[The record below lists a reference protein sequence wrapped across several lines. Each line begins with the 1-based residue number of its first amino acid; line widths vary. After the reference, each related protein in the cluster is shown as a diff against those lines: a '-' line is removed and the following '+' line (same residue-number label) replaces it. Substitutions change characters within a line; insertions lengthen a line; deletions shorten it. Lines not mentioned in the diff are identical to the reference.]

1 MKTLLVAA
9 LLPAVTGGTGNLRTR
24 HDDAPG
30 SLEFLSERSI
40 HYELNK
46 QKNYMDPQVQ
56 NGKGS
61 SGGGRTQVQCNGPTT
76 PFDSTVL
83 VEFDGNPDDV
93 SSNDII
99 FLEQSF
105 QQTYNDLSRRI
116 CDDED
121 RIVVSASALSQEGS
135 QVIRN
140 GGLSY
145 SIKFAV
151 DLTCRGCDPATATAF
166 SPPVGGSTA
175 SDVFTMSGRPFD
187 APSVDTDT
195 LSTLNDFPPV
205 STTDTASDIFS
216 TTATGRPIDVPSV
229 DTTMIDIS
237 SKPNDSPLISTT
249 DTASDIF
256 SISGRPLDAPSAG
269 TTSTIIDTS
278 RRPYDSPGT
287 TATMANTF
295 STISRP
301 IDRPGGRK
309 LNIYTR
315 HGRIG
320 LPRNVDD
327 FAVDMHRPLSPLDKP
342 DVVDSKL
349 EQERPTPKSIT
360 QTQLFSGR
368 EYNAPRKPPDNL
380 ITTGRAQNV
389 PNELTGTAQ
398 GRHNQSGETLSRG
411 EGGKKEK
418 GTKSQKGQK
427 GGKKSQKDGPGGKK
441 GKKGK
446 GKKSQKAAKGKKG
459 QGKKG
464 QVDGKGGSDMQ
475 LRHRQPSI
483 PCANRESF
491 KQLSRE
497 AFKVV
502 RIEAFKAVRI
512 EAFKA
517 VRVKLLT

>member
-1 MKTLLVAA
+1 
-9 LLPAVTGGTGNLRTR
+9 
-24 HDDAPG
+24 
-30 SLEFLSERSI
+30 
-40 HYELNK
+40 
-46 QKNYMDPQVQ
+46 
-56 NGKGS
+56 
-61 SGGGRTQVQCNGPTT
+61 
-76 PFDSTVL
+76 
-83 VEFDGNPDDV
+83 
-93 SSNDII
+93 
-99 FLEQSF
+99 
-105 QQTYNDLSRRI
+105 
-116 CDDED
+116 
-121 RIVVSASALSQEGS
+121 
-135 QVIRN
+135 
-140 GGLSY
+140 
-145 SIKFAV
+145 
-151 DLTCRGCDPATATAF
+151 
-166 SPPVGGSTA
+166 
-175 SDVFTMSGRPFD
+175 
-187 APSVDTDT
+187 
-195 LSTLNDFPPV
+195 
-205 STTDTASDIFS
+205 
-216 TTATGRPIDVPSV
+216 
-229 DTTMIDIS
+229 MIDT
-237 SKPNDSPLISTT
+237 P
-249 DTASDIF
+249 
-256 SISGRPLDAPSAG
+256 
-269 TTSTIIDTS
+269 

-287 TATMANTF
+287 TSTMANTF

-301 IDRPGGRK
+301 IDRPGDRK

-360 QTQLFSGR
+360 QTQLSSGR
-368 EYNAPRKPPDNL
+368 EYNAPGKPPDNL

-389 PNELTGTAQ
+389 PNESTGTAQ

-418 GTKSQKGQK
+418 GTKSQKGKK

-497 AFKVV
+497 AFK
-502 RIEAFKAVRI
+502 AVRI

-517 VRVKLLT
+517 V